1 MMTKL
6 DLRDLL
12 LSQREKITDLI
23 DVIKTNDSENIIR
36 SIRQRRCRKNLKSN
50 QDLIDQME
58 NYKADSLQEIDQLNA
73 IINGCYTA
81 IDNYEESINSLND
94 AITTFEAQITEV
106 ETEIAND
113 DLIIAYIPPDIS
125 K

>member
-1 MMTKL
+1 MTKL